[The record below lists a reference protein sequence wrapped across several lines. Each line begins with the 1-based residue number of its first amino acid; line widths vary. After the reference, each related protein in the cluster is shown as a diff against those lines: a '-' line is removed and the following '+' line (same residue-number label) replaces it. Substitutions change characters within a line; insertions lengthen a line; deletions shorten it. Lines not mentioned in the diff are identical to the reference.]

1 VRRARGAALLA
12 LLALLAA
19 CATPEPEGPKVESS
33 TMTGGTHDPRN
44 RARVR
49 TELAAL
55 YYTRGNM
62 NVALEELRL
71 AVAADPGYATAYG
84 MFGLVY
90 MELKENVLAKANFE
104 RALGLAPDDPDINHN
119 YGWFLCQSGREAD
132 SMAYFERALSNP
144 LYATPART
152 HTAAGTCALRRGDLK
167 SADASLQKALA
178 LDPNQPAAL
187 LQLAQVR
194 YRQAN
199 YPESR
204 RLLARHAKLVEP
216 NAESLWLALRVE
228 RRLGQRTTEL
238 SYANQLRRR
247 FPASREAQ
255 ALQRG
260 QYE

>member
-1 VRRARGAALLA
+1 MRRIALGAALM
-12 LLALLAA
+12 ALLAA
-19 CATPEPEGPKVESS
+19 CAAPQPEGPNVESTTIS
-33 TMTGGTHDPRN
+33 GGSHDPRN

-55 YYTRGNM
+55 YYQRGNM
-62 NVALEELRL
+62 NIALEELRL
-71 AVAADPGYATAYG
+71 AVSADPTYATTHG

-90 MELKENVLAKANFE
+90 MELKENALAQSSFE
-104 RALGLAPDDPDINHN
+104 RALDLAPDDPDINHN
-119 YGWFLCQSGREAD
+119 YGWFLCQTGREAA
-132 SMAYFERALSNP
+132 STAYFDRALRNP

-152 HTAAGTCALRRGDLK
+152 LTAAGTCALRRGDLK

-178 LDPNQPAAL
+178 IDPNQPAAL

-194 YRQAN
+194 YRQGQPDEA
-199 YPESR
+199 R

-216 NAESLWLALRVE
+216 TAESLWLALRVE
-228 RRLGQRTTEL
+228 RRLGQRNAEL

>member
-1 VRRARGAALLA
+1 VRRALGLA
-12 LLALLAA
+12 LVALLAA
-19 CATPEPEGPKVESS
+19 CGTPPSEGPQVES
-33 TMTGGTHDPRN
+33 TTITGGSTDPRN

-55 YYTRGNM
+55 YYQRGNL

-71 AVAADPGYATAYG
+71 AVVADPDYATAHG

-90 MELKENVLAKANFE
+90 MELKENQLAQASFA
-104 RALGLAPDDPDINHN
+104 RALALAPDDPDINHN
-119 YGWFLCQSGREAD
+119 YGWYLCQTGREAE
-132 SMAYFERALSNP
+132 SMAYFQRTLRNS

-152 HTAAGTCALRRGDLK
+152 YTAAGTCALRRGDVAG
-167 SADASLQKALA
+167 ADAFLQKALA
-178 LDPNQPAAL
+178 LDPNQPAGL

-194 YRQAN
+194 YRQGN
-199 YPESR
+199 YPEAR

-216 NAESLWLALRVE
+216 TAESLWLALRVE
-228 RRLGQRTTEL
+228 RHLGQRTTEL

>member
-1 VRRARGAALLA
+1 VKRTIGLA

-19 CATPEPEGPKVESS
+19 CATPQPEGPKVESTS
-33 TMTGGTHDPRN
+33 FSGGSHDPRN

-55 YYTRGNM
+55 YYQRGNM

-71 AVAADPGYATAYG
+71 AVAADPGYATAHG

-90 MELKENVLAKANFE
+90 MELKENALAQASFE

-119 YGWFLCQSGREAD
+119 YGWFLCQTSREEQ
-132 SMAYFERALSNP
+132 SMAYFQRALRNP

-152 HTAAGTCALRRGDLK
+152 HTAAGTCALRRGDL
-167 SADASLQKALA
+167 AGAEVFLQRALA
-178 LDPNQPAAL
+178 IDPNQPAAL

-194 YRQAN
+194 YRQMN
-199 YPESR
+199 YPEAR

-216 NAESLWLALRVE
+216 SAESLWLALRVE

-255 ALQRG
+255 ALQRS
-260 QYE
+260 QYD

>member
-1 VRRARGAALLA
+1 MRRAVLGMA

-19 CATPEPEGPKVESS
+19 CGTPQPEGPKIESS

-55 YYTRGNM
+55 YYQRGNM
-62 NVALEELRL
+62 NIALEELRL
-71 AVAADPGYATAYG
+71 AVEADASYATAHG

-90 MELKENVLAKANFE
+90 MELKENALAQASFE

-119 YGWFLCQSGREAD
+119 YGWFLCQTGREAA
-132 SMAYFERALSNP
+132 SAAYFDRALRNP

-178 LDPNQPAAL
+178 IDPSQPAAL

-194 YRQAN
+194 YRQGRLDEA
-199 YPESR
+199 R
-204 RLLARHAKLVEP
+204 KLLARHANLVEP
-216 NAESLWLALRVE
+216 TAESLWLALRVE

>member
-1 VRRARGAALLA
+1 MRRAVLGMALT
-12 LLALLAA
+12 ALLAA
-19 CATPEPEGPKVESS
+19 CGTPQPEGPTVESS

-55 YYTRGNM
+55 YYQRGNM

-71 AVAADPGYATAYG
+71 AVAADSSYATAHG

-90 MELKENVLAKANFE
+90 MELKENALAQQSFE

-119 YGWFLCQSGREAD
+119 YGWFLCQTGREAE
-132 SMAYFERALSNP
+132 AAGYFQRTLRNP

-167 SADASLQKALA
+167 GANESLSRALA

-187 LQLAQVR
+187 LQMAQLR
-194 YRQAN
+194 YRQRN
-199 YPESR
+199 YVEARS
-204 RLLARHAKLVEP
+204 LLARHAKLVEP
-216 NAESLWLALRVE
+216 SAESLWLALRVE
-228 RRLGQRTTEL
+228 RNLGQRTTEL

>member
-1 VRRARGAALLA
+1 MRRAALGLVLAALVA
-12 LLALLAA
+12 G
-19 CATPEPEGPKVESS
+19 CGTPQPEGPQVESTS
-33 TMTGGTHDPRN
+33 FTGGSHDPRN

-55 YYTRGNM
+55 YYQRGNM
-62 NVALEELRL
+62 NVALEELRM
-71 AVAADPGYATAYG
+71 AVAADPNYATAHG

-90 MELKENVLAKANFE
+90 MDLKENQLAQTSFE

-119 YGWFLCQSGREAD
+119 FGWFLCQTNREAEAL
-132 SMAYFERALSNP
+132 AYFQRALRNP

-152 HTAAGTCALRRGDLK
+152 YTAAGTCALRRGDL
-167 SADASLQKALA
+167 SGAEVFLQRALA
-178 LDPNQPAAL
+178 IDPNQPAAL
-187 LQLAQVR
+187 LQLAQTR
-194 YRQAN
+194 YRQLN
-199 YPESR
+199 YAEAR

-216 NAESLWLALRVE
+216 TAESLWLALRVE

-260 QYE
+260 HYE